1 MRRGWIITIAV
12 VGCLALL
19 VTAVLLIGNN
29 GVQATEWRAYAPEDQ
44 ARPDAAGLVSASE
57 GTLSPDHC
65 EVLSE
70 YEGRQNVVRLS
81 AGGTVSCVLSAP
93 EAGAYGLRVGYHTES
108 GKGVD
113 MEYTLQVDG
122 QPYSAANAVVSR
134 LGGRRKA

>member
-19 VTAVLLIGNN
+19 VTAVLLLGNN

-70 YEGRQNVVRLS
+70 YEIIEIARTGAIALS
-81 AGGTVSCVLSAP
+81 RGPVPV
-93 EAGAYGLRVGYHTES
+93 
-108 GKGVD
+108 KQ
-113 MEYTLQVDG
+113 M
-122 QPYSAANAVVSR
+122 
-134 LGGRRKA
+134 